1 MDAIFDH
8 DMFWS
13 FFAMP
18 IGLMLCFTPI
28 VVVWLLEGNGDEDKK
43 KK

>member
-1 MDAIFDH
+1 
-8 DMFWS
+8 
-13 FFAMP
+13 MP